1 MVYLSKKN
9 NELIFGA
16 TKLILTSSSTWKE
29 DISSIHLLDAKAH
42 TQVYFNNYTND
53 FYFFSYND
61 IKDFQ
66 CRVLKTTVSSSDYA
80 NLDHVTIL
88 THNETPLEFI
98 EEAELIKI
106 DILEN
111 TKYAYYTV
119 YQNISNITYHGIL
132 DLEKI
137 LLFITLIMKLKYLFI
152 IIMTLC

>member
-1 MVYLSKKN
+1 M
-9 NELIFGA
+9 
-16 TKLILTSSSTWKE
+16 
-29 DISSIHLLDAKAH
+29 
-42 TQVYFNNYTND
+42 
-53 FYFFSYND
+53 
-61 IKDFQ
+61 
-66 CRVLKTTVSSSDYA
+66 
-80 NLDHVTIL
+80 
-88 THNETPLEFI
+88 EFI